1 MSTRCLM
8 IAFGSTMLS
17 EDGYSVRM
25 AMATRAV
32 VAVQEGS
39 CPPPVLLSFEAI
51 RSLRRRPERKAAA
64 TRIRSMGAIPLFVPV
79 LPVRMPFSYRLNGWW
94 AALVVWVVCRAFSIG
109 IVHAQSHAAAFAA
122 ARALAWDR
130 RRRMVFDVHGVDVE
144 ERQIYGDLDEYSSEY
159 RIRRRHERESFR
171 RADVIITVSHDL
183 ERYVTAIL
191 VSGGPPFP
199 HPHTEIIPCVLSF
212 SASPQEVEE
221 ARVKARQRL
230 GLRGRPCVLYLGGT
244 SGWQLPAEKVAAFAA
259 LRRTMPSAF
268 LLILTGDIE
277 TFTEL
282 CRDAGIPSADFLIT
296 SCPHKEVAA
305 TACAADVALL
315 LRSDNVV
322 NRVASPTKFAEY
334 LSMGVPVVI
343 TDVLADFAGIVRD
356 RDVGAVVPAS
366 NAPALVAAA
375 IRDLLLAPVD
385 AQARTRKRCVV
396 ASRDLLSFESI
407 LPAYR
412 RIYRPG
418 AEASQPTT
426 PRPAEASRPCAIA
439 RGS

>member
-1 MSTRCLM
+1 MSNRCLM
-8 IAFGSTMLS
+8 VAFGSTMLA
-17 EDGYSVRM
+17 EDGYSVRV

-32 VAVQEGS
+32 VAVQEAL
-39 CPPPVLLSFEAI
+39 CPPPVLVSFEAL
-51 RSLRRRPERKAAA
+51 RSLRRGAARKAAIA
-64 TRIRSMGAIPLFVPV
+64 RIRSMGAIPLFVPV
-79 LPVRMPFSYRLNGWW
+79 FPVRMPFSYRLNGWW
-94 AALVVWVVCRAFSIG
+94 AALVVWVACRVFRIG

-130 RRRMVFDVHGVDVE
+130 SRRMVFDVHGVDIE
-144 ERQIYGDLDEYSSEY
+144 ERQTYGDLDEHSPEY
-159 RIRRRHERESFR
+159 RLRRRHEREAFG
-171 RADVIITVSHDL
+171 RADVIIAVSHDL
-183 ERYVTAIL
+183 QRYVKAIL

-199 HPHTEIIPCVLSF
+199 HPHIEIIPCVLSF

-221 ARVKARQRL
+221 SRVKARKRL

-282 CRDAGIPSADFLIT
+282 CREAGIPAEDFLIT
-296 SCPHKEVAA
+296 SCPHKEVAG
-305 TACAADVALL
+305 TASAADAALL

-343 TDVLADFAGIVRD
+343 TEVLADFAGIVRD

-366 NAPALVAAA
+366 NAPELVAAA
-375 IRDLLLAPVD
+375 IRELLLTPID
-385 AQARTRKRCVV
+385 AQAKTRERCIV
-396 ASRDLLSFESI
+396 ASREILSFESI

-412 RIYRPG
+412 RIYRPDIG
-418 AEASQPTT
+418 ASELTIPL
-426 PRPAEASRPCAIA
+426 PAEAPRA
-439 RGS
+439 

>member
-8 IAFGSTMLS
+8 VAFGSTMLS
-17 EDGYSVRM
+17 EDGYSVRV

-32 VAVQEGS
+32 VSVQEGS

-51 RSLRRRPERKAAA
+51 RSLRRGEARKAAA
-64 TRIRSMGAIPLFVPV
+64 ARIRSMGAIPLFVPV
-79 LPVRMPFSYRLNGWW
+79 FPVRMPFSYRLNRWW
-94 AALVVWVVCRAFSIG
+94 ATLVVWVVCRVFSIG
-109 IVHAQSHAAAFAA
+109 IVHAQSHAAAFASG
-122 ARALAWDR
+122 RALLWDR

-144 ERQIYGDLDEYSSEY
+144 ERQIYGDLDEDSSEY
-159 RIRRRHERESFR
+159 GIRRRHERESFR
-171 RADVIITVSHDL
+171 RADVIIAVSHDL
-183 ERYVTAIL
+183 ERYVRAIL
-191 VSGGPPFP
+191 ASGGPPFP
-199 HPHTEIIPCVLSF
+199 HPHTEVIPCVLNF
-212 SASPQEVEE
+212 SASPRDVEE
-221 ARVKARQRL
+221 ARVKARKRL

-244 SGWQLPAEKVAAFAA
+244 SGWQLPTEKVAAFAA
-259 LRRTMPSAF
+259 LRRTTPSAF

-282 CRDAGIPSADFLIT
+282 CRDAGIPSADYLII

-366 NAPALVAAA
+366 NAPGLVAAA
-375 IRDLLLAPVD
+375 IRDLLVAPAD
-385 AQARTRKRCVV
+385 EQARTCERCVV

-412 RIYRPG
+412 RIYRP
-418 AEASQPTT
+418 ES
-426 PRPAEASRPCAIA
+426 EASR
-439 RGS
+439 

>member
-17 EDGYSVRM
+17 EDGYSVRV

-32 VAVQEGS
+32 VAVQEGT

-51 RSLRRRPERKAAA
+51 RSLRRRPERKAVAA
-64 TRIRSMGAIPLFVPV
+64 RIRSMGAIPLFVPV
-79 LPVRMPFSYRLNGWW
+79 FPIRMPFSYRLNGWW

-109 IVHAQSHAAAFAA
+109 IVHAQSHAAAFAS

-130 RRRMVFDVHGVDVE
+130 RRRMVFDVHGVDIE

-159 RIRRRHERESFR
+159 RLRRRHERESFR

-191 VSGGPPFP
+191 VGDGALFP
-199 HPHTEIIPCVLSF
+199 HPHIEIIPCVLSF
-212 SASPQEVEE
+212 SASPREIEE

-259 LRRTMPSAF
+259 LRRTMPSAL

-277 TFTEL
+277 TFTDL

-305 TACAADVALL
+305 TACAADAALL

-356 RDVGAVVPAS
+356 YDVGAVVPAS

-385 AQARTRKRCVV
+385 AQALTRKRCVV

-407 LPAYR
+407 FPAYR
-412 RIYRPG
+412 RIYGPG

>member
-17 EDGYSVRM
+17 EDGYSVRV

-32 VAVQEGS
+32 VAVQEGT

-64 TRIRSMGAIPLFVPV
+64 ARIRSMGAIPLFVPV
-79 LPVRMPFSYRLNGWW
+79 FPIRMPFSYRLNGWW

-109 IVHAQSHAAAFAA
+109 IVHAQSHAAAFAS

-130 RRRMVFDVHGVDVE
+130 RRRMVFDVHGVDIE

-159 RIRRRHERESFR
+159 RLRRRHERESFR

-191 VSGGPPFP
+191 VGDGAPFP
-199 HPHTEIIPCVLSF
+199 HPHIEIIPCVLSF
-212 SASPQEVEE
+212 SASPREIEE

-259 LRRTMPSAF
+259 LRRTMPSAL

-277 TFTEL
+277 TFTDL

-305 TACAADVALL
+305 TACAADAALL

-356 RDVGAVVPAS
+356 YDVGAVVPAS

-385 AQARTRKRCVV
+385 AQALTRKRCVV

-407 LPAYR
+407 FPAYR
-412 RIYRPG
+412 RIYGPG